1 LPKTGLPSLDK
12 WDPRVWVNQEI
23 HGYRV
28 VEHVATGATGYVL
41 RATFGQ
47 AATEMALK
55 IPILKMT
62 SRVRAVNEP
71 TAGTITLNETM
82 SEATRLLE
90 LSGQSKYVVQ
100 IRGVLVDRLN
110 VQEIVKG
117 NTALYYRSPPAI
129 VMDFLKGGTAKKL
142 IEDPEYEPLYYS
154 EKWGA
159 IVVMLGQ
166 MMAMALDMVHKAGF
180 VHLDVKPQNVLFNAK
195 PPLTGQDMLDQ
206 MVTGALVP
214 KLADLG
220 SAVKREGKVVQFTSE
235 YAPGEQVLGDEAE
248 TSMDVYALGASLY
261 TMLTRTPVHS
271 KTLIEA
277 MNNLSNSPS
286 SSKAANDLES
296 AWDAFSPDF
305 SKIDA
310 KFSAVIPT
318 LKDMLAKDP
327 ERRPDAEKVANSF
340 QKLVDKHGLLR

>member
-1 LPKTGLPSLDK
+1 
-12 WDPRVWVNQEI
+12 VNQEI

-28 VEHVATGATGYVL
+28 IEHVATGATGYVL

-47 AATEMALK
+47 ASTEMALK

-142 IEDPEYEPLYYS
+142 IEDPQYEPLYYS
-154 EKWGA
+154 EKWGG

-166 MMAMALDMVHKAGF
+166 MMAQALDMIHKAGF
-180 VHLDVKPQNVLFNAK
+180 VHLDVKPQNVLFTSK

-206 MVTGALVP
+206 MVAGSLVP

-220 SAVKREGKVVQFTSE
+220 SAVKNEGKVVQFTSE
-235 YAPGEQVLGDEAE
+235 YAPGEQVLGEEADP
-248 TSMDVYALGASLY
+248 SMDVYALGATLY

-271 KTLIEA
+271 NTLIEA
-277 MNNLSNSPS
+277 MNNLSNNPS
-286 SSKAANDLES
+286 SNKAANDLES
-296 AWDAFSPDF
+296 AWDSFSPDL
-305 SKIDA
+305 SKIDP
-310 KFSAVIPT
+310 KFSAITPV

-327 ERRPDAEKVANSF
+327 QRRPDAEKVANSL
-340 QKLVDKHGLLR
+340 QKLVDKHGRLG